1 MNEQDQPSETEVE
14 IEING
19 AEESVETPVEE
30 VLQELTVESV
40 QAELEL
46 ALARVDEQQADVLRA
61 QADVQN
67 IRRRS
72 EQDVAKAHKFGQEK
86 LMTEVVSL
94 LDNLG
99 RAIDAAGAEG
109 ASLEVL
115 LEGVE
120 MSQKMLLSGLK
131 KFNVDQL
138 DPHGEPFDPELHEA
152 MTAVPNP
159 DLEPNTVME
168 VFQKGYTLNGRLVR
182 PAMVVVSKQKN
193 YGFLTC
199 NRSKRPY
206 IRAQANNAKPK
217 VKPNLT
223 LLAWLSRIES
233 KPLTG

>member
-1 MNEQDQPSETEVE
+1 MSEQEQPPEAEVE
-14 IEING
+14 LEANVAEQG
-19 AEESVETPVEE
+19 AEAPLEE
-30 VLQELTVESV
+30 VLEEVLEEITVESV
-40 QAELEL
+40 QAELEV
-46 ALARVDEQQADVLRA
+46 ALVKVDEQQADVLRA
-61 QADVQN
+61 QAEVQN

-99 RAIDAAGAEG
+99 RAIEAGKSDG
-109 ASLEVL
+109 ASLEGL

-120 MSQKMLLSGLK
+120 MSQKMLLGGLK

-138 DPHGEPFDPELHEA
+138 DPHGEPFNPALHEA

-182 PAMVVVSKQKN
+182 PAMVVVSK
-193 YGFLTC
+193 
-199 NRSKRPY
+199 
-206 IRAQANNAKPK
+206 
-217 VKPNLT
+217 
-223 LLAWLSRIES
+223 
-233 KPLTG
+233 

>member
-19 AEESVETPVEE
+19 AEENVEMPVEE

-99 RAIDAAGAEG
+99 RAIDAAGVEG

-182 PAMVVVSKQKN
+182 PAMVVVSK
-193 YGFLTC
+193 
-199 NRSKRPY
+199 
-206 IRAQANNAKPK
+206 
-217 VKPNLT
+217 
-223 LLAWLSRIES
+223 
-233 KPLTG
+233 

>member
-1 MNEQDQPSETEVE
+1 MSEQEQPSASEVE
-14 IEING
+14 LDVSTPEDAAHVA
-19 AEESVETPVEE
+19 AEQE
-30 VLQELTVESV
+30 LQEITVESV
-40 QAELEL
+40 QAELEV
-46 ALARVDEQQADVLRA
+46 ALAKIDEQQSDVLRA
-61 QADVQN
+61 QADAQN

-99 RAIDAAGAEG
+99 RAIEAGSADG
-109 ASLEVL
+109 ANLKSL

-120 MSQKMLLSGLK
+120 MSQKMLLDGLK

-138 DPHGEPFDPELHEA
+138 DPHGEPFNPALHEA

-182 PAMVVVSKQKN
+182 PAMVVVSK
-193 YGFLTC
+193 
-199 NRSKRPY
+199 
-206 IRAQANNAKPK
+206 
-217 VKPNLT
+217 
-223 LLAWLSRIES
+223 
-233 KPLTG
+233 

>member
-1 MNEQDQPSETEVE
+1 LAVKWPYRKGYESYLRETLMSEQEQPSETEAEVE
-14 IEING
+14 LEQALETNPADAADAG
-19 AEESVETPVEE
+19 AEVPVEG
-30 VLQELTVESV
+30 VMQELTVESV

-46 ALARVDEQQADVLRA
+46 ALAKVDEQQADVLRA
-61 QADVQN
+61 QAEVQN

-99 RAIDAAGAEG
+99 RAIEAAGTEG

-120 MSQKMLLSGLK
+120 MSQKTLLSGLK

-138 DPHGEPFDPELHEA
+138 DPHGEPFNPALHEA

-182 PAMVVVSKQKN
+182 PAMVVVSK
-193 YGFLTC
+193 
-199 NRSKRPY
+199 
-206 IRAQANNAKPK
+206 
-217 VKPNLT
+217 
-223 LLAWLSRIES
+223 
-233 KPLTG
+233 

>member
-1 MNEQDQPSETEVE
+1 
-14 IEING
+14 
-19 AEESVETPVEE
+19 
-30 VLQELTVESV
+30 
-40 QAELEL
+40 
-46 ALARVDEQQADVLRA
+46 
-61 QADVQN
+61 
-67 IRRRS
+67 
-72 EQDVAKAHKFGQEK
+72 
-86 LMTEVVSL
+86 MTEVVSL

-168 VFQKGYTLNGRLVR
+168 VFQKGYTLNGTSCA
-182 PAMVVVSKQKN
+182 PSHGC
-193 YGFLTC
+193 GF
-199 NRSKRPY
+199 
-206 IRAQANNAKPK
+206 
-217 VKPNLT
+217 
-223 LLAWLSRIES
+223 
-233 KPLTG
+233 

>member
-1 MNEQDQPSETEVE
+1 MEKSMSEQEQPSEAEVE
-14 IEING
+14 LETNV
-19 AEESVETPVEE
+19 AEESAETPTEE
-30 VLQELTVESV
+30 VLQEVTVESV

-46 ALARVDEQQADVLRA
+46 ATAQVDEQQADVLRA
-61 QADVQN
+61 QAEVQN

-94 LDNLG
+94 LDNLA
-99 RAIDAAGAEG
+99 RAIEASKAEG
-109 ASLEVL
+109 ASLKSL

-120 MSQKMLLSGLK
+120 MSQKMLLDGLK

-138 DPHGEPFDPELHEA
+138 DPHGEPFDPDLHEA

-182 PAMVVVSKQKN
+182 PAMVVVSK
-193 YGFLTC
+193 
-199 NRSKRPY
+199 
-206 IRAQANNAKPK
+206 
-217 VKPNLT
+217 
-223 LLAWLSRIES
+223 
-233 KPLTG
+233 